1 MASFLKEL
9 GFFRGTGAV
18 NEDGLTLEEFLETY
32 DADKYKKPSVTADVL
47 VFGYQKE
54 QQNLLDGIKLLMVKR
69 RNHPSI
75 GFWAIPGGFANM
87 REDLVDTARREL
99 EEETGLTNIPLVQ
112 MYTYG
117 EYKRDPRDRVVT
129 TAYLALIEDGT
140 QKAQAGDDAADAKWW
155 NVDVTLQD
163 TREDGEVIYKEY
175 HLSMQTEGEEELTA
189 AVVERIHGKWLLKE
203 SDFVVKENKGIAF
216 DHARYIVQAYVY
228 LEKRL
233 NKSN

>member
-9 GFFRGTGAV
+9 DFFRGTGAV
-18 NEDGLTLEEFLETY
+18 NEDGLTLEEYLEAY

-47 VFGYQKE
+47 VFSYQKE
-54 QQNLLDGIKLLMVKR
+54 QQDLLDGIELLMVKR

-87 REDLVDTARREL
+87 REDLADTAKREL

-129 TAYLALIEDGT
+129 TAYLALIEGGT
-140 QKAQAGDDAADAKWW
+140 QKVQAGDDAADAKWW
-155 NVDVTLQD
+155 HVNITMKNIRNEEEVT
-163 TREDGEVIYKEY
+163 YKEY
-175 HLSMQTEGEEELTA
+175 HLTMQTEGEEELTA
-189 AVVERIHGKWLLKE
+189 VVVEKIQEKSLLKE
-203 SDFVVKENKGIAF
+203 SDFTVKENKGIAF

-228 LEKRL
+228 LEEKL